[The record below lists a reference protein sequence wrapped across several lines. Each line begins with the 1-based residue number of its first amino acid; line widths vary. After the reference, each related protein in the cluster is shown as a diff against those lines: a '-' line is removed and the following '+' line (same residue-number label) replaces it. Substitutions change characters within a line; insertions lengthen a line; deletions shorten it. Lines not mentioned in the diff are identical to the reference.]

1 MPEAWLLYGLLGL
14 ICACLV
20 VMTATA
26 LVLVNDLRRTLRQ
39 INVFVKRSGQVVTG
53 ARRIIA
59 RADVTAGRVNRIV
72 SHACAAA
79 ESALGGL
86 TGLKKRA
93 GSIATKWLGNGAG
106 EEPRS
111 RYRS

>member
-1 MPEAWLLYGLLGL
+1 MPETWLLYGLLGL

-26 LVLVNDLRRTLRQ
+26 LLLVNDLRRTLRQ
-39 INVFVKRSGQVVTG
+39 INAFIKRSGQVVTG

-59 RADVTAGRVNRIV
+59 RADAATGRVNQIV
-72 SHACAAA
+72 SQACGVA

-86 TGLKKRA
+86 TGLKKRV